1 MSTHL
6 DVDRR
11 FTVCPLLGSG
21 ARCGRVSVS
30 RATAGPTSVTPT
42 RRQVV
47 DGGFFLLLVSC
58 VVFISLAGFGLIFL
72 FFSCSGASEVALY
85 IARLIGLRFFF
96 FLFSRLLLFEMQS
109 MHLDHTLSLQPSS
122 VHSDSP
128 TRYPRR
134 LLMVRWSHL
143 KVANFQIEPP
153 SLSRD
158 LTSPFY

>member
-1 MSTHL
+1 MVFFFASCLLRCFYKSCWFWTYFFVFL
-6 DVDRR
+6 VFRCIR
-11 FTVCPLLGSG
+11 SCPVYRKVNWF
-21 ARCGRVSVS
+21 A
-30 RATAGPTSVTPT
+30 
-42 RRQVV
+42 
-47 DGGFFLLLVSC
+47 
-58 VVFISLAGFGLIFL
+58 
-72 FFSCSGASEVALY
+72 
-85 IARLIGLRFFF
+85 FFF